1 MPIRKGVSE
10 TPFLGDKERHRAKK
24 IPRGNDP
31 GAFDGALDDMAARLI
46 SRRKLG
52 YLVELLASKPPFHKG
67 DRVHLSPAEFTIH
80 HDHPRDP
87 AT

>member
-1 MPIRKGVSE
+1 MRKKSLVG
-10 TPFLGDKERHRAKK
+10 T
-24 IPRGNDP
+24 IT

-52 YLVELLASKPPFHKG
+52 YPVELLASKPPFHKG
-67 DRVHLSPAEFTIH
+67 DRVSLSPAEFTIH

-87 AT
+87 EPDPD